1 MRISDWS
8 SDVCSSDL
16 MDDAYAIQDTW
27 VAAKMRSGDRVMGW
41 KIGLTSQAMQSAL
54 SIDTPDSGVLFDSM
68 AFDNG
73 AVIPADRFIQ
83 QRIEAELA
91 FVLKRPLE
99 GRKHGRA
106 SSRGRVCQQVEISV
120 SRVSIKKKNN
130 KRTWNRDKQ

>member
-83 QRIEAELA
+83 PRIEAELA
-91 FVLKRPLE
+91 FVMQRPLE
-99 GRKHGRA
+99 GQIGRA
-106 SSRGRVCQQVEISV
+106 SCRYRVCPYV
-120 SRVSIKKKNN
+120 
-130 KRTWNRDKQ
+130 